1 IIRGEV
7 APDKPTEG
15 QNRLLLDA
23 GEFFK
28 SQLLDW
34 LGETQVDERRRLEDF
49 LTALKRWLVLVEI
62 RLEPDDDPQQI
73 FETLNS
79 LGTPLLNADLVKNLL
94 FRGLADHE
102 AAILYEETWRRFE
115 DRAIFWRE
123 RVRQGRLLSPR
134 IDLF

>member
-1 IIRGEV
+1 
-7 APDKPTEG
+7 
-15 QNRLLLDA
+15 
-23 GEFFK
+23 EFFK
-28 SQLLDW
+28 SQLRDW

-94 FRGLADHE
+94 FRGMSDTDAMR
-102 AAILYEETWRRFE
+102 LYERTWRQFE
-115 DRAIFWRE
+115 DKALFWRD
-123 RVRQGRLLSPR
+123 RVRQ
-134 IDLF
+134 